1 LLDDD
6 TDFPPP
12 WSSPPSDLGSE
23 ECGWCHRAIYRPAVP
38 CSVRPVS
45 GLATMDTLPGQG
57 QRCQW
62 ELLTRCNVG
71 SKASHPSATPDR

>member
-1 LLDDD
+1 MLDDNAD
-6 TDFPPP
+6 SPPP

-38 CSVRPVS
+38 CSVRPVG
-45 GLATMDTLPGQG
+45 GLAAMPTLPGQG

-62 ELLTRCNVG
+62 ELRTRRDVASDG
-71 SKASHPSATPDR
+71 SYPPGTADR